1 MSATEQQQ
9 ERRVYAKPNGV
20 GGVEVSMRDPRFA
33 ALPTAQVQ
41 LNGQQAFEFADEIL
55 TALDAGGQAHELIIS
70 LGDCSFSAR
79 CKCGAIIG
87 QMIRPDQSFDLYVAP
102 WERHVMATE
111 RGEYQVVR

>member
-9 ERRVYAKPNGV
+9 ERRVYAKPNGG

-79 CKCGAIIG
+79 CKCGVQFG
-87 QMIRPDQSFDLYVAP
+87 TTRPDEPFELYAGR
-102 WERHVMATE
+102 WECHVMGLT
-111 RGEYQVVR
+111 R